1 MGPPPRSFAA
11 DAYDCIMVRSSRID
25 RIQGC
30 GADLRAPI
38 VSSPRMP
45 SFRSSGC
52 ETPSLNIDERKFYP
66 SSIGR
71 ADEIRASRRRLWLL
85 GLRIRGQA
93 PRLRRAAR
101 GSGALT
107 ARRNRAKEP
116 PMKERARVWVGR
128 LPRAMEI

>member
-38 VSSPRMP
+38 ASSPRMP
-45 SFRSSGC
+45 SFLSSGC
-52 ETPSLNIDERKFYP
+52 ETPSLNIDERKFYKIEIHRRSDGP
-66 SSIGR
+66 
-71 ADEIRASRRRLWLL
+71 DEIRASRQRLWLL

-101 GSGALT
+101 GFGALT
-107 ARRNRAKEP
+107 AQR
-116 PMKERARVWVGR
+116 
-128 LPRAMEI
+128 